1 MLISKDLEE
10 MYKFPVINIRL
21 KSMFTKNYINLPISI
36 EEEFTSKFGFSRK
49 KIDDVTRRIIP
60 TNYYK
65 HRCSGA
71 SPPSH

>member
-1 MLISKDLEE
+1 
-10 MYKFPVINIRL
+10 
-21 KSMFTKNYINLPISI
+21 MFTKNYINLPISI